1 MNLSQFSFA
10 GDARLSKKKIEPPIR
25 EQSEKRLSIFKT
37 QNDASAKT
45 IDILPDMLADRTEY
59 MSQQK

>member
-1 MNLSQFSFA
+1 
-10 GDARLSKKKIEPPIR
+10 LSKKKIEPPIR